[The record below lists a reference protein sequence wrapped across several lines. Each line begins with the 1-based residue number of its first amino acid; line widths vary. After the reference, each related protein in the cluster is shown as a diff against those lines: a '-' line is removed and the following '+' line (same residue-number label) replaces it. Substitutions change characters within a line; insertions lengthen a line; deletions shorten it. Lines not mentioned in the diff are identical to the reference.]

1 MVDEIVETGD
11 EAELLALLWKAAR
24 GGGGNVP
31 AMRIL
36 LTEIRRGKQGSEETP
51 SVLDELAAKRTK
63 SAAG

>member
-1 MVDEIVETGD
+1 MAKD
-11 EAELLALLWKAAR
+11 EAELIELLWKAAR
-24 GGGGNVP
+24 KGNVP

-36 LTEIRRGKQGSEETP
+36 LTEIRRDGSKSDETP